1 MGTRLRTEVDGS
13 DVREAVLALGGNLG
27 DVPGHFRR
35 AAERL
40 GRLPGCGSVRLAP
53 CYQTV
58 ALGSAAGGGYINS
71 AAVLETSL
79 APLELL
85 DALQA
90 IEDSFGRDRGTRWGA
105 RPIDLDVVF
114 LGDLIVQSER
124 LTLPHPGLG
133 YRRFVL
139 DPLVELI
146 PEWRHPVWRTTIRAE
161 RERLLERPLPVA
173 IVGAED
179 RGLRERMNAVAAG
192 FGADVVV
199 SWLAESEE
207 TWDTRRG
214 LVAWAGTAPGPQ
226 ERFGQRL
233 IELAKLP
240 AADQAEALSFVLR
253 GALDE
258 PRPIDSAAHLGS

>member
-1 MGTRLRTEVDGS
+1 MSSEDVRS
-13 DVREAVLALGGNLG
+13 DVRTAVLALGGNLG

-53 CYQTV
+53 CYRTV
-58 ALGSAAGGGYINS
+58 AVGSAAGGGYVNS
-71 AAVLETSL
+71 AAMLETSL

-85 DALQA
+85 DELQRL
-90 IEDSFGRDRGTRWGA
+90 EDSFGRDRGTRWGA

-114 LGDLIVQSER
+114 LGEMVVQSER

-139 DPLVELI
+139 DPLTELI

-173 IVGAED
+173 IVGTED
-179 RGLRERMNAVAAG
+179 PGLRERMSAVAAG
-192 FGADVVV
+192 CGGDVALT
-199 SWLAESEE
+199 WLAPHDE
-207 TWDTRRG
+207 TWDVGRG
-214 LVAWAGTAPGPQ
+214 LVAWAGASPGPQ
-226 ERFGQRL
+226 ERYGERL

-240 AADQAEALSFVLR
+240 AGDLAEALSFVLR

-258 PRPIDSAAHLGS
+258 PTRIGGVA